1 MEGTNE
7 AVADS
12 ETEDTGAKPGKKKW
26 LIIVVASVLCLILAA
41 GYFFYMKENSATSEE
56 GELGEQGELIEGP
69 DGELIEG
76 EEGVEEEWVE
86 APPPIFIKIGPMTVN
101 LVSND
106 LGQHLLYTSLILKV
120 DSEETQEIINTHM
133 PEVDSRLLLLLSSKT
148 GDELA
153 TVDGKTV
160 LTEEILALLDK
171 PFTQPQPTL
180 GISAVLFSEFI
191 LQ

>member
-7 AVADS
+7 TVDDS
-12 ETEDTGAKPGKKKW
+12 ETEDTGAKPGKKKL
-26 LIIVVASVLCLILAA
+26 LIIVAAGALCLIIAA
-41 GYFFYMKENSATSEE
+41 AAFFFIKGDSTPPEE
-56 GELGEQGELIEGP
+56 GELGEQGELIESAE
-69 DGELIEG
+69 DVED
-76 EEGVEEEWVE
+76 VEEELAV

-101 LVSND
+101 LVSDD

-133 PEVDSRLLLLLSSKT
+133 PEVTSRLLLLLSSKT
-148 GDELA
+148 GEELA
-153 TVDGKTV
+153 TIDGKTV
-160 LTEEILALLDK
+160 LTEEIIALLDE
-171 PFTQPQPTL
+171 PFTKPQPML